1 MTHSY
6 LKPPRASKGYC
17 SACRISTPISL
28 PSLTGSFPD
37 HLNVGFFMAGSSAQ
51 PASTPHP
58 GCEQLLPKAFCIR
71 HMLSK
76 RIPFPGQGYG
86 SLHPVTT
93 ACCFDCCCLLESP
106 FSLCANYI
114 RLASAFESKPK
125 LRVSFAALS
134 RAAGTSQLGK
144 ADALPVTARPLVIIT
159 RTLSLPSQHITRACV
174 LHAVHSPV
182 SSPPPALSH
191 PHPITGELHLSHK
204 LKEVHFQ
211 ASKLLKYV

>member
-1 MTHSY
+1 
-6 LKPPRASKGYC
+6 
-17 SACRISTPISL
+17 
-28 PSLTGSFPD
+28 
-37 HLNVGFFMAGSSAQ
+37 MAGSSAQ

-106 FSLCANYI
+106 FSLCANYVK
-114 RLASAFESKPK
+114 LASAFESKPK

-134 RAAGTSQLGK
+134 CAAGTSRLGK

-159 RTLSLPSQHITRACV
+159 HTLSLPSQLCLSCSFSLIILHPLTHQGMCPACCPQSCLFPTPSLVPPSPYNWQTPHISQTQGSPFPGI
-174 LHAVHSPV
+174 HAS
-182 SSPPPALSH
+182 
-191 PHPITGELHLSHK
+191 
-204 LKEVHFQ
+204 EVCIEG
-211 ASKLLKYV
+211 S